1 MNPLEPYKLWGFR
14 MNRLTAQTLA
24 ATLILSASAGMTAA
38 VAAEE
43 PQQQAQPQALDAPPP
58 KPYAVPART
67 RDYVKKAVELPSR
80 PPYATIHDA
89 YRKPAE
95 LLQFSNIR
103 PGQRVVEL
111 SSYGNYWSEML
122 SEIVGSKGELHMYDP
137 LFAAP
142 LADEGQAFATA
153 HPNTKFQ
160 NLDFNNIEFPKGVDL
175 VWCYACFHEVLG
187 TGVNIDPFF
196 AKMYK
201 AMKPG
206 ARFLV
211 VFYTARDGME
221 NRDLGTL
228 HRIDVATVRGTIQA
242 MGFQLQEETRLLQN
256 TDDDKTS
263 PVITEAEGDL
273 ADRMVYR
280 FVKP

>member
-1 MNPLEPYKLWGFR
+1 MLK
-14 MNRLTAQTLA
+14 LTANRLA
-24 ATLILSASAGMTAA
+24 ATLVLSGLASITAS
-38 VAAEE
+38 VAADA
-43 PQQQAQPQALDAPPP
+43 PQQPAEQPKIDAPPP
-58 KPYAVPART
+58 KPYSVPSKT
-67 RDYVKKAVELPSR
+67 KDYIKKAVELPSR
-80 PPYATIHDA
+80 PAYATIHDA

-103 PGQRVVEL
+103 PGHTVVEL
-111 SSYGNYWSEML
+111 SSYGNYWSVML
-122 SEIVGSKGELHMYDP
+122 SEIVGPKGQLHMYDP

-142 LADEGQAFATA
+142 LADEGQAFAAA

-160 NLDFNNIEFPKGVDL
+160 NLDFNNIEFPKGIDL

-221 NRDLGTL
+221 NRDVGTL

-242 MGFQLQEETRLLQN
+242 AGFQLQEDNRLLQN
-256 TDDDKTS
+256 TQDDRKS
-263 PVITEAEGDL
+263 QVFTEAEGDL
-273 ADRMVYR
+273 ADRMIYR